1 MQSSMIYYWL
11 WLCKPLYKFKILIG
25 FRNVRSFTT
34 ANKCKMKFAYL
45 QVNVYMWN
53 RSWAFVNRFLSFC
66 RNTWDLQM
74 WSALVTTCMPEGGD
88 ALLWIPLFLQNCPP
102 SPLTDYLCSLCVCSH
117 MYANN
122 FFSSELFGGS
132 RQSQQLLSFDYISS
146 FIQSLHSFWWQG
158 FALYP
163 IGPQSSQ
170 QWQSNV
176 LAGWLHRKFVA

>member
-34 ANKCKMKFAYL
+34 ANMCKMKFAYL

-122 FFSSELFGGS
+122 CFFPVSCLEVAGRASSSSALIIYPLLFNHCIHSDDRVLLYTPLDHRVLSNGRVMFWLVDSTGS
-132 RQSQQLLSFDYISS
+132 L
-146 FIQSLHSFWWQG
+146 
-158 FALYP
+158 
-163 IGPQSSQ
+163 
-170 QWQSNV
+170 
-176 LAGWLHRKFVA
+176 